1 MSDKIEDNSSY
12 KKLKQ
17 QFEGVDALR
26 NILDFLPIPG
36 LDPIEF
42 KKMLKPLDD
51 IKQQFEIISKAPD
64 KFNHHFANRGWIAHE
79 SMNQDLVFSC
89 IELAEKGQI
98 AEAEQELIEY
108 YSSDKMKW
116 LKHQFKGLD
125 AFRKRYELINLAY
138 EDTIAE
144 RYHACIPVL
153 LLVIDGGVND
163 TDKVTGFFAERTDV
177 TAWDSIAAHSTG
189 LATLKDI
196 FNDTRARTTEE
207 EITMP
212 YRHGI
217 LHGRD
222 INYANKAVAAKCWA
236 ALFAVSDWARAV
248 RDGKKVAPE
257 PEPELT
263 TEQAVE
269 QLTGAANEYLLWQE
283 RKKIADKQLEL
294 WKARVI
300 TIGIDIPEKGHQTDY
315 TDYTPEQEA
324 VKFIEYWTGKNY
336 GAIAKQIHQFSKDSF
351 KLSAEAG
358 KVRKVFEK
366 KIIHD
371 YKIVQVKD
379 TSACMSEVT
388 LDVSYEHND
397 ESHTKKITLR
407 FIYEGPDGETLIN
420 GETGGQWRFVEN
432 FFHVIGYSY

>member
-26 NILDFLPIPG
+26 NILDFFPIPG

-42 KKMLKPLDD
+42 EKALEPFVDLKKE
-51 IKQQFEIISKAPD
+51 FEIISKAPD
-64 KFNHHFANRGWIAHE
+64 RFNHHFAKRGWIAHE
-79 SMNQDLVFSC
+79 SMNESLLFSC

-98 AEAEQELIEY
+98 AEAEQKLIEY

-116 LKHQFKGLD
+116 LKHQFKGLEV
-125 AFRKRYELINLAY
+125 FRKRFSLINLAY
-138 EDTIAE
+138 DDTIAE

-153 LLVIDGGVND
+153 LMIIDGGVND
-163 TDKVTGFFAERTDV
+163 IDKITGFFAERTDV

-196 FNDTRARTTEE
+196 FNDTRAKTTEE
-207 EITMP
+207 VITMP

-222 INYANKAVAAKCWA
+222 INYANKTVAAKCWA

-257 PEPELT
+257 PAPELT
-263 TEQAVE
+263 VEETLAQLHDSVKKYEQQKERRTFE
-269 QLTGAANEYLLWQE
+269 QKL
-283 RKKIADKQLEL
+283 LEL
-294 WKARVI
+294 WKARII
-300 TIGIDIPEKGHQTDY
+300 TIGLDIPEKGHHTDY
-315 TDYTPEQEA
+315 KDYTPEQEA
-324 VKFIEYWTGKNY
+324 VRFIEYWSSNNY
-336 GAIAKQIHQFSKDSF
+336 GAIAKQIHQFSKYNF
-351 KLSAEAG
+351 KLSSEAG
-358 KVRKVFEK
+358 KVRKVFEN
-366 KIIHD
+366 KIILD

-379 TSACMSEVT
+379 TSASISEVI
-388 LDVSYEHND
+388 LEVSFEHND
-397 ESHTKKITLR
+397 EQYAREITLR
-407 FIYEGPDGETLIN
+407 LIYQDKDGGMLIN

-432 FFHVIGYSY
+432 FFHVVGYSY